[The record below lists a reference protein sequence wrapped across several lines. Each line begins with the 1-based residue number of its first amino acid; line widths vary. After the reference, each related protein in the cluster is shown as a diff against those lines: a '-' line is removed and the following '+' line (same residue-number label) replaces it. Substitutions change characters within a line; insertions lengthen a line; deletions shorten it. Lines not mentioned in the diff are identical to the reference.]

1 MVQIL
6 ETKGDILFDASKL
19 RVALNKFI
27 YTRPEVR
34 DYLTNKVKS
43 IFINGT
49 IDFSNMTIKAFYPN
63 RIDIITSMMCIL
75 SGLKEIILE
84 MMKQTPDQD
93 WSDDFRELQYID
105 DPRLIILLYETLI
118 FNDAMYIKL

>member
-1 MVQIL
+1 M
-6 ETKGDILFDASKL
+6 S
-19 RVALNKFI
+19 
-27 YTRPEVR
+27 
-34 DYLTNKVKS
+34 
-43 IFINGT
+43 
-49 IDFSNMTIKAFYPN
+49 
-63 RIDIITSMMCIL
+63 IL

>member
-1 MVQIL
+1 
-6 ETKGDILFDASKL
+6 
-19 RVALNKFI
+19 
-27 YTRPEVR
+27 
-34 DYLTNKVKS
+34 
-43 IFINGT
+43 
-49 IDFSNMTIKAFYPN
+49 MTIKAFYPN
-63 RIDIITSMMCIL
+63 RTDVITSMIQIL

>member
-1 MVQIL
+1 
-6 ETKGDILFDASKL
+6 
-19 RVALNKFI
+19 
-27 YTRPEVR
+27 
-34 DYLTNKVKS
+34 
-43 IFINGT
+43 
-49 IDFSNMTIKAFYPN
+49 
-63 RIDIITSMMCIL
+63 MMSIL

>member
-27 YTRPEVR
+27 YTRPEVQ

-49 IDFSNMTIKAFYPN
+49 IDFSNMTIKALYPN
-63 RIDIITSMMCIL
+63 RTDIITSMMRIL
-75 SGLKEIILE
+75 SGLKDNILE